1 MANEPSTENG
11 DPAGLLNKTVK
22 LHSIAAKPELND
34 LIGQVISY
42 NSSRDRYNIQL
53 PTQPTPISLKAT
65 NLSAPSIPERAKYH
79 VQDAKMKLDEMKN
92 NPVVKELAKRVY
104 TSFEDQLPSSI
115 QPKQA
120 LVGLALAMAFLV
132 FKIGFTKVFMV
143 VSLLSIVPAVCIP
156 DLLGSSRY
164 ENVFHVIRRKFPFRF
179 RESLVQMTGYSK
191 LTNKMAMG
199 IYIAICLLCGK
210 IIITPT
216 TPTTAPTS
224 GQATTAPET
233 IPGSIIDDE
242 RMPNGN
248 VPRMSEGKVW
258 TMDQVYKMGFDDA
271 SNDEIYGTSLP
282 PNYESMTFSS
292 DTVPSRPQSRYL
304 DEDMYIPPPPPPP
317 PAKSKFGMGTMMS
330 LFALGRAVKD
340 LGFAPG
346 TNRFDLNLLM
356 ANVQHME
363 KWRMAMM
370 GVCLYRVVSA
380 FL

>member
-1 MANEPSTENG
+1 MSNESSTENG
-11 DPAGLLNKTVK
+11 DPASLLNKTVK
-22 LHSIAAKPELND
+22 LHSITAKPELNN

-42 NSSRDRYNIQL
+42 NSSRDRYNVQL
-53 PTQPTPISLKAT
+53 PTQSTPISLKAT
-65 NLSAPSIPERAKYH
+65 NLSAPSISDRAKFH
-79 VQDAKMKLDEMKN
+79 VQEAKMKYNEIKN
-92 NPVVKELAKRVY
+92 NPMIKELGNRTVQ
-104 TSFEDQLPSSI
+104 SFQDKLPSAI

-120 LVGLALAMAFLV
+120 LIGLSLLLAFLV
-132 FKIGFTKVFMV
+132 YKIGVTKVFMM
-143 VSLLSIVPAVCIP
+143 VSLLSMLPAVCLP

-164 ENVFHVIRRKFPFRF
+164 ENVFDVIRRKFPFRF
-179 RESLVQMTGYSK
+179 RESLVQMTGYTK

-199 IYIAICLLCGK
+199 IYIAICLLCGY

-216 TPTTAPTS
+216 TTSTTS
-224 GQATTAPET
+224 SATTTPVT
-233 IPGSIIDDE
+233 TPGSFIDDE
-242 RMPNGN
+242 GVSNGN
-248 VPRMSEGKVW
+248 IPRMSEGTVW

-282 PNYESMTFSS
+282 PNHESMTFSS
-292 DTVPSRPQSRYL
+292 SDTVQPRSRYL
-304 DEDMYIPPPPPPP
+304 DEDMYVPPPPPPP
-317 PAKSKFGMGTMMS
+317 STKSKFGMGTMMS

-340 LGFAPG
+340 LGFTPD
-346 TNRFDLNLLM
+346 NRFDFTLFM